1 MSEERQIKKIT
12 LDTLKDEDK
21 KATTV
26 KLKKI
31 FMGFVVIAVAAVGI
45 YFVYGMLSGD
55 LVASRFSVNNMT
67 CPACVI
73 TIKEATEKAPGVAGT
88 DISLSGREITV
99 KFYEKKTSPEQ
110 IEKVIEKAGYP
121 VKLDGLFK
129 PAMVGKDDTV
139 VASVNGRPVLLADL
153 NTDLDVELKTS
164 EVTELSST
172 FFSTIGKEILLQE
185 ADKNMVVVQP
195 QEVIAEIQNIAER
208 LSMTEDQFKEKVK
221 DQFGSLDKFTQVV
234 GQRLGI
240 LKLLEDKIPGDIQDS
255 VQRRQKAIELIGS
268 IFKDSDVRIFDLGVR
283 EKIRAVTGQDDW
295 KVFWPRMIASD
306 TELNRLVKQTN

>member
-12 LDTLKDEDK
+12 LDTLQDK
-21 KATTV
+21 EKQVTAA

-31 FMGFVVIAVAAVGI
+31 VMGFVVIAVAAVGG
-45 YFVYGMLSGD
+45 YFLYGMLSGD

-73 TIKEATEKAPGVAGT
+73 TIKEATEKAPGVVGT
-88 DISLSGREITV
+88 DISLAGREITV

-129 PAMVGKDDTV
+129 PALVGKNDLV
-139 VASVNGRPVLLADL
+139 VASVNGRPVLMADL
-153 NTDLDVELKTS
+153 KTGMDVDMNTSKSPEFL
-164 EVTELSST
+164 ST
-172 FFSTIGKEILLQE
+172 FFSTIGKEILLQA

-195 QEVIAEIQNIAER
+195 QEVITEIQNIMERQPMAE
-208 LSMTEDQFKEKVK
+208 EQFKEKAK
-221 DQFGSLDKFTQVV
+221 EHFGSLEKFTQVV

-240 LKLLEDKIPGDIQDS
+240 RKLLEDKIPENIQDP
-255 VQRRQKAIELIGS
+255 VQKKQKAIELIGS
-268 IFKDSDVRIFDLGVR
+268 LFKDSDVIIFDRGVR
-283 EKIRAVTGQDDW
+283 EKIHTVAGQDDW

-306 TELNRLVKQTN
+306 SELNRLVAQTN

>member
-12 LDTLKDEDK
+12 LDTLQDK
-21 KATTV
+21 EKQVTAA

-31 FMGFVVIAVAAVGI
+31 VMGFVVIAVAAVGG
-45 YFVYGMLSGD
+45 YFLYGMLSGD

-73 TIKEATEKAPGVAGT
+73 TIKEATEKAPGVVGT
-88 DISLSGREITV
+88 DISLAGREITV

-129 PAMVGKDDTV
+129 PALVGKNDLV
-139 VASVNGRPVLLADL
+139 VASVNGRPVLMADL
-153 NTDLDVELKTS
+153 KTGMDVDMNTSKSPEFL
-164 EVTELSST
+164 ST
-172 FFSTIGKEILLQE
+172 FFSTIGKEILLQA

-195 QEVIAEIQNIAER
+195 QEVITEIQNIMERQPMAE
-208 LSMTEDQFKEKVK
+208 EQFKEKAK
-221 DQFGSLDKFTQVV
+221 EHFGSLEKFTQVV

-240 LKLLEDKIPGDIQDS
+240 RKLLEDKIPENIQDP
-255 VQRRQKAIELIGS
+255 VQKKQKAIELIGS
-268 IFKDSDVRIFDLGVR
+268 LFKDSDVIIFDRGVR
-283 EKIRAVTGQDDW
+283 EKIHAVAGQEDW

-306 TELNRLVKQTN
+306 SELNRLVAQTN

>member
-12 LDTLKDEDK
+12 LDTLKDKEK
-21 KATTV
+21 KVTTV

-31 FMGFVVIAVAAVGI
+31 VMGFVVIAVAAVGG
-45 YFVYGMLSGD
+45 YFMYAMLSGD

-73 TIKEATEKAPGVAGT
+73 TIKEATEKAPGVVGT
-88 DISLSGREITV
+88 DISLAGREITV
-99 KFYEKKTSPEQ
+99 KFYEKKTSTEQ

-129 PAMVGKDDTV
+129 PALVGKNDLV
-139 VASVNGRPVLLADL
+139 LASVNGRPVLMADL
-153 NTDLDVELKTS
+153 KTGLDIDLTTS
-164 EVTELSST
+164 KAPEFQST
-172 FFSTIGKEILLQE
+172 FFSTIGKEILLQA

-195 QEVIAEIQNIAER
+195 QEVMTEIQNIMESR
-208 LSMTEDQFKEKVK
+208 SMTEDQFKEKVK
-221 DQFGSLDKFTQVV
+221 DQFGSLEKFTQVV

-240 LKLLEDKIPGDIQDS
+240 RKLLEDKIPENIQDP
-255 VQRRQKAIELIGS
+255 VQRRQKAIELVGNL
-268 IFKDSDVRIFDLGVR
+268 FRDSDVIIFDLGVR
-283 EKIRAVTGQDDW
+283 EKIHALTGQDDW

-306 TELNRLVKQTN
+306 TELNRLVAQTN